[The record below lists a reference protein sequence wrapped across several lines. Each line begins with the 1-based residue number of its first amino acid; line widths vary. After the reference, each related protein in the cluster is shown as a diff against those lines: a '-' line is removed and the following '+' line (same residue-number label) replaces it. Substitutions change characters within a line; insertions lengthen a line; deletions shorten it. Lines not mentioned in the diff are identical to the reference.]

1 MNNYI
6 TVILDS
12 TEQKGDQML
21 SIRTVNNLKELEDI
35 MPVDEFAGK
44 LHDMLVP
51 FEDTVPEIKNGLD
64 YALDTGGSRGGFI
77 LAAMEEDRLAGAL
90 VMLNTN
96 MSGYVP
102 ENLLLYV
109 AVDSDLR
116 GRGIGTQL
124 IEKAIERC
132 RGNVKLHVEY
142 DNPAKKLYERIG
154 FVSKYADMR
163 YSG

>member
-1 MNNYI
+1 
-6 TVILDS
+6 
-12 TEQKGDQML
+12 ML
-21 SIRTVNNLKELEDI
+21 SIRTVNHRKELEDI

-51 FEDTVPEIKNGLD
+51 FEDTVPEIKDGLE
-64 YALDTGGSRGGFI
+64 YALDSSGSRGGFI
-77 LAAMEEDRLAGAL
+77 LAAMEDDRLAGAL

-109 AVDSDLR
+109 AVDSELR
-116 GRGIGTQL
+116 GKGIGTKL
-124 IEKAIERC
+124 IEKAIELC
-132 RGNVKLHVEY
+132 RGSVKLHVEY

-163 YSG
+163 YSR

>member
-1 MNNYI
+1 
-6 TVILDS
+6 
-12 TEQKGDQML
+12 ML
-21 SIRTVNNLKELEDI
+21 SIRTVNHRKELEDI
-35 MPVDEFAGK
+35 MPVDELAGK

-51 FEDTVPEIKNGLD
+51 FEDTVPEIKDGLD
-64 YALDTGGSRGGFI
+64 YALDRSGSRGGFI
-77 LAAMEEDRLAGAL
+77 LAAMEDDRLAGAL

-109 AVDSDLR
+109 AVDSELR
-116 GRGIGTQL
+116 GKGIGTKL

-163 YSG
+163 YSR